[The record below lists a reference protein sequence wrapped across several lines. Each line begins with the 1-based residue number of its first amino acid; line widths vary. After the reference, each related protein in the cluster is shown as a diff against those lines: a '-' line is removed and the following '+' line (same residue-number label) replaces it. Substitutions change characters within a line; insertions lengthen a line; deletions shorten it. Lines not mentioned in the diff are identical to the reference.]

1 MKNIIFY
8 IPSIEKGGVEKNFYS
23 LINGLKEVKYNI
35 KIVTFN
41 NNKYLSKLKNSKN
54 INIIT
59 FSNKTLVSSRII
71 KFISCFFLLFK
82 ELLFTKNI
90 VIAYQSNILAIIA
103 SKLTKNKIII
113 RCNTS
118 TEKYI
123 NNSIKKIFFIFFY
136 KFADKIIVNSKEF
149 QNELKKKFSLKSKI
163 ILNIIDKRKT
173 IKLSNEKIK
182 YNFFNTKKYLKII
195 NIARLSDQK
204 DQLTLIKAF
213 EILSKKRN
221 ARLLIIGDG
230 NKKKKL
236 SQEIKNRNLSKNIKL
251 IGYKKNP
258 LKYLK
263 LADIFVLTS
272 LYEGFPNVLLESIC
286 LKKLIISSN
295 CKTGPKELIEQNKGG
310 YLFQIQ
316 DYNKLSQI
324 LIKLNLNNKPN
335 RDKINYSF
343 KKLNEFSLK
352 NQKKKII

>member
-23 LINGLKEVKYNI
+23 LINGLKEVRYNI

-59 FSNKTLVSSRII
+59 FSNKMLVSSRII

-103 SKLTKNKIII
+103 SKLTKNKIVI

-123 NNSIKKIFFIFFY
+123 NNFIKKIFFIFFY
-136 KFADKIIVNSKEF
+136 KFADEIIVNSKEF

-173 IKLSNEKIK
+173 VKLSNEKIK

-230 NKKKKL
+230 NKKK
-236 SQEIKNRNLSKNIKL
+236 N
-251 IGYKKNP
+251 
-258 LKYLK
+258 
-263 LADIFVLTS
+263 
-272 LYEGFPNVLLESIC
+272 
-286 LKKLIISSN
+286 
-295 CKTGPKELIEQNKGG
+295 
-310 YLFQIQ
+310 
-316 DYNKLSQI
+316 
-324 LIKLNLNNKPN
+324 
-335 RDKINYSF
+335 
-343 KKLNEFSLK
+343 
-352 NQKKKII
+352 